1 MAVKRT
7 ANKKDPSDKAQTNK
21 DRCQVN
27 VRLTPELL
35 QAIDNAIE
43 VKPMTRSDFFVK
55 AAAYFCKYPE
65 LLDDDPTPPV
75 DKFQRILELLEAR
88 TNNDSDESVDNLS
101 TKTVDN
107 SNESDKLST
116 SSVDKPIEATAY
128 KEIDDKAKSEGWNSS
143 DLSKRLLWGTV
154 IGNPTGKPAI
164 ATAIRGK
171 SPDKDFEEWSRL
183 RDPDGIGWVQVNKIK
198 KGERNPKYLFKP
210 VLGNR

>member
-35 QAIDNAIE
+35 QAIDNALEI
-43 VKPMTRSDFFVK
+43 KPMTRSDFFAK

-75 DKFQRILELLEAR
+75 DKLQQILELLEAKA
-88 TNNDSDESVDNLS
+88 TQVSSTLSTELVDKSVDRN
-101 TKTVDN
+101 
-107 SNESDKLST
+107 NESDKLST
-116 SSVDKPIEATAY
+116 ETVDKSLDVNGTKTFNP
-128 KEIDDKAKSEGWNSS
+128 NS
-143 DLSKRLLWGTV
+143 LSKRFLWGTE

-164 ATAIRGK
+164 ATAIRNK
-171 SPDKDFEEWSRL
+171 ASDADFEEWSRL
-183 RDPDGIGWVQVNKIK
+183 RDKDGIGWVQVNKIK
-198 KGERNPKYLFKP
+198 KGERSPKYLFKP
-210 VLGNR
+210 ILDNR